1 MIKFT
6 FWYSTGDC
14 AEGKIIWVTAC
25 STGVSIRC
33 LYTTGLHTFM
43 AIHSL
48 YWYTYRPIILV
59 ILSSGGSW
67 SSVEILTETRDLW
80 VRSLV
85 YVDIG
90 LTNGLNIIVLESLNI
105 WEGGTGSALL
115 GLLVMFGHKS
125 CWSLIFKNIL
135 VYEQISWSVK
145 KFWFHF

>member
-33 LYTTGLHTFM
+33 LYTTGLHTLM

-80 VRSLV
+80 VRSLF

-90 LTNGLNIIVLESLNI
+90 LTWSQYYCSGEFKYLGGGYGFCSIGALSYVWTQVLLKFNFYKYFSLWAN
-105 WEGGTGSALL
+105 
-115 GLLVMFGHKS
+115 
-125 CWSLIFKNIL
+125 
-135 VYEQISWSVK
+135 
-145 KFWFHF
+145 

>member
-33 LYTTGLHTFM
+33 LYTTGLHTLM

-125 CWSLIFKNIL
+125 CWSLI
-135 VYEQISWSVK
+135 
-145 KFWFHF
+145 